1 MIKSPQRA
9 EKPKVTAE
17 SLVSE
22 ARQERRNPLQKLM
35 GHKVF
40 LVVLAVLVLAIAA
53 IIWPH
58 RSLSLGDLMGNSH
71 AGLDKQDTCKSATEL
86 TVRNN
91 CYRDLA
97 FSMNQSYFCSKVFN
111 STKISDSC
119 FAKLAIDANSKKSCE
134 DIKDAKSRSYCISVL
149 AVNNIELPL
158 CDNVDDRNWKN
169 YCYSQLAIVANKP
182 DACLRIDAS
191 DQVANCYL
199 NMAKN
204 LSYGPTCAYISDST
218 KKDDCFLAVGT
229 ANSDELLCAEISEPP
244 KRWTCYHRV
253 AKKTG
258 DILLCSH
265 VPSPLNENCFAAV
278 REAFP
283 GRFNDFNLSN
293 TNKSA

>member
-1 MIKSPQRA
+1 MIKSTRKA

-22 ARQERRNPLQKLM
+22 VRKGDRNQLQKLL
-35 GHKVF
+35 GNRAF
-40 LVVLAVLVLAIAA
+40 FVVLAVLVLAIAIA
-53 IIWPH
+53 IWPH
-58 RSLSLGDLMGNSH
+58 RSLSLGDLLGNSH
-71 AGLDKQDTCKSATEL
+71 AKLDKQDTCKSATDL
-86 TVRNN
+86 AVRNN

-97 FSMNQSYFCSKVFN
+97 FSMNQSYFCLKVFN

-119 FAKLAIDANSKKSCE
+119 FAKLAVDANSKKSCE

-149 AVNNIELPL
+149 AINNIELPL
-158 CDNVDDRNWKN
+158 CNNVDDKDWKN
-169 YCYSQLAIVANKP
+169 YCYSQLAIIANKP
-182 DACLRIDAS
+182 DTCLKIDGY
-191 DQVANCYL
+191 DQTADCYL
-199 NMAKN
+199 NLAKN
-204 LSYGPTCAYISDST
+204 LSNGPACAYISDAT

-229 ANSDELLCAEISEPP
+229 ANSDPLLCAEISQPP

-283 GRFNDFNLSN
+283 ERFNN
-293 TNKSA
+293 TNKSAA